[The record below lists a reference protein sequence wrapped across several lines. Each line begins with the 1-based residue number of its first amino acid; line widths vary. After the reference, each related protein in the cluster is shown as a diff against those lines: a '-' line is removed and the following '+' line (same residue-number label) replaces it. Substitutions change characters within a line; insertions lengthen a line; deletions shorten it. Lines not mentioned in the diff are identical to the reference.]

1 MALNSNDNLLK
12 GRLFMKKN
20 IISLKFARNILYN
33 MTLKHQLQIMM
44 WLFLL
49 LFLFTQLLYTSCFL
63 LISHRNSEKNNAN
76 LLQQVG
82 QNIDNFCS
90 SQTQIAAAVSSNKY
104 VHNYMTSNDA
114 LKRYNLLRILTDSFS
129 YTYLTNSSLLDI
141 AIIDNQ
147 ARIYGNQNIPSLS
160 IWNAVQEQYHEK
172 NLDLQKDILFDL
184 ISTRN
189 SSYYVLCRP
198 VYNNG
203 SLKLPIGNCIITS
216 SGKELQDTLNRLIL
230 TEHSMVFLVNSDNKI
245 LAAHDQNL
253 INTSLDG
260 ALVAVLQQSDAS
272 RISRYNSYLYSI
284 QQLYLTNS
292 DWKLISLVPL
302 SEISQPLIPVLQFG
316 LILSGITLLL
326 LLGTSVSIIHNIT
339 SSVNHLASQMEDLG
353 KHGTHGRITIYRH
366 NEIGAISVEINRM
379 LDEIDKLN
387 RNIFHTQSSL
397 YEMELLKKEAEFLA
411 LQNQINPHF
420 LYNTLECIR
429 DIALVY
435 QADEI
440 SSIAI
445 SITKIFRYC
454 IKAENIVT
462 IADEMDCID
471 DYINII
477 QVRYQNRF
485 TIKRNIDPELLP
497 LKMMKFLLQPII
509 ENAIFH
515 GLELKPGPGILSI
528 SGKLLEDSSIC
539 FEIRDNG
546 IGIEKEKLV
555 KMQDSLT
562 NDLYVDSSSHHTGI
576 GLLNIH
582 NRIKNMYGE
591 EYGLSIDSEQG
602 KGTCVT
608 IRVPQFHPSDCNHH
622 HLRQK

>member
-1 MALNSNDNLLK
+1 
-12 GRLFMKKN
+12 MKKN
-20 IISLKFARNILYN
+20 IINLKFAENISYN

-49 LFLFTQLLYTSCFL
+49 LFLFTQFLYTSCFL
-63 LISHRNSEKNNAN
+63 LISHRNSVKNNAN
-76 LLQQVG
+76 LLQQIG
-82 QNIDNFCS
+82 QNIENFCS
-90 SQTQIAAAVSSNKY
+90 SQTQIAAAISSNKY
-104 VHNYMTSNDA
+104 VHNYMTADDA
-114 LKRYNLLRILTDSFS
+114 LQRHSLQQIISDSFS
-129 YTYLTNSSLLDI
+129 YTYLTNSNLLDI

-147 ARIYGNQNIPSLS
+147 SRLYGIQDIPSLS
-160 IWNAVQEQYHEK
+160 IWNAVQERYEEK
-172 NLDLQKDILFDL
+172 NLNLQNDILFDL
-184 ISTRN
+184 ISTRS
-189 SSYYVLCRP
+189 SSYYVFCRP

-203 SLKLPIGNCIITS
+203 SLQLPIGNCIITFS
-216 SGKELQDTLNRLIL
+216 SKELQNTLNRLIL
-230 TEHSMVFLVNSDNKI
+230 TEHSMVFLVNSDNRI
-245 LAAHDQNL
+245 LAAHDQSL
-253 INTSLDG
+253 INTSLNES
-260 ALVAVLQQSDAS
+260 LVTVLQQSDDS
-272 RISRYNSYLYSI
+272 RFSVYNGQLYSI
-284 QQLYLTNS
+284 QQLFLTSS
-292 DWKLISLVPL
+292 DWKLISMIPL
-302 SEISQPLIPVLQFG
+302 GEFSQPLIPVLRFG

-326 LLGTSVSIIHNIT
+326 LFGTSVSIIHNIT
-339 SSVNHLASQMEDLG
+339 SSVNHLVRQMEDLG
-353 KHGTHGRITIYRH
+353 KHGMHGRITIYRH
-366 NEIGAISVEINRM
+366 NEIGKISVEINRM

-387 RNIFHTQSSL
+387 HNIFHTQRSL
-397 YEMELLKKEAEFLA
+397 YEMEILKKEAEFLA

-462 IADEMDCID
+462 IADEMGCID
-471 DYINII
+471 NYINII

-485 TIKRNIDPELLP
+485 IINQNIDPELLP

-515 GLELKPGPGILSI
+515 GLELKSGPGILSI
-528 SGKLLEDSSIC
+528 SGKLLEDSSIY
-539 FEIRDNG
+539 FEIQDNG
-546 IGIEKEKLV
+546 IGIEKEKLA

-562 NDLYVDSSSHHTGI
+562 NVFYVDSSSHHTGI

-582 NRIKNMYGE
+582 NRIKSMYGE
-591 EYGLSIDSEQG
+591 EYGLSVDSEQG

-608 IRVPQFHPSDCNHH
+608 IRFPQFHPSDNNSRHF
-622 HLRQK
+622 RQQ